1 MGVSEPPHT
10 TILIRAEAIAARV
23 TTLAAEIARDYAG
36 RELHLIGVMRGALY
50 FLADLSRALQAE
62 DAVSLTFDWI
72 ELSSYRG
79 GTETTGNVEVIRDLI
94 DPVDG
99 RHVLVVEDI
108 VDSGHTMTFLVELLQ
123 ARGAATVEVCSLL
136 NKPARRRAPNLHV
149 RYSGFLIA
157 DQFVLGY
164 GMDLDERHRA
174 LPHIAVVAAKPE

>member
-10 TILIRAEAIAARV
+10 TILIQADAIAARV
-23 TTLAAEIARDYAG
+23 MALAAEIAQDYAG
-36 RELHLIGVMRGALY
+36 RELHLVGVMRGALY

-62 DAVSLTFDWI
+62 DAGALTFDWI

-79 GTETTGNVEVIRDLI
+79 GTESTGNVEVTRDLI

-99 RHVLVVEDI
+99 RHVLVIEDI
-108 VDSGHTMTFLVELLQ
+108 VDSGHTMTFLVALLQ
-123 ARGAATVEVCSLL
+123 ARGAATVEVCALL
-136 NKPARRRAPNLHV
+136 DKPARRRAPNLQV
-149 RYSGFLIA
+149 RYIGFRIE

-174 LPHIAVVAAKPE
+174 LPYIAVVAAKPE